1 MVRVTMTH
9 INGEVDNLDWY
20 ENDSLMASLN
30 TEETFDCF
38 VEALEHLQHEAKQ
51 FQRNG
56 GINIFQ
62 NNDTTLFQA
71 NADGSL
77 KVRYDVFND

>member
-1 MVRVTMTH
+1 MARVTMTH

-20 ENDSLMASLN
+20 EFSILRASLN
-30 TEETFDCF
+30 TEETFETKED
-38 VEALEHLQHEAKQ
+38 AMDYLQHEAKR
-51 FQRNG
+51 FSD

-77 KVRYDVFND
+77 KVRYDVFID

>member
-1 MVRVTMTH
+1 MARVTMTH
-9 INGEVDNLDWY
+9 INGEVEKLDWY

-38 VEALEHLQHEAKQ
+38 VDALEHLQHEAKR
-51 FQRNG
+51 FKD
-56 GINIFQ
+56 GINIFK
-62 NNDTTLFQA
+62 NDDTTLFQA

-77 KVRYDVFND
+77 KVRYDVFID

>member
-1 MVRVTMTH
+1 MARVTMTH
-9 INGEVDNLDWY
+9 INGEVEKLDWY
-20 ENDSLMASLN
+20 EESSLMASLN
-30 TEETFDCF
+30 TEEEFYSFID
-38 VEALEHLQHEAKQ
+38 ALEYLQHEAKR
-51 FQRNG
+51 FSD

-77 KVRYDVFND
+77 KFRYDVFID

>member
-1 MVRVTMTH
+1 MARVTMTH

-38 VEALEHLQHEAKQ
+38 VEALEHLQHEAKR
-51 FQRNG
+51 FKEVST
-56 GINIFQ
+56 FSK
-62 NNDTTLFQA
+62 TTILPCFKQTPT
-71 NADGSL
+71 
-77 KVRYDVFND
+77 VR

>member
-1 MVRVTMTH
+1 MARVTMTH
-9 INGEVDNLDWY
+9 INGEVEKLDWY
-20 ENDSLMASLN
+20 EESSLMPSLN
-30 TEETFDCF
+30 TEETFENYID
-38 VEALEHLQHEAKQ
+38 AMDYLQNEAKR

-77 KVRYDVFND
+77 KVRYDVFID